1 MKNIVIELSN
11 INSVNFLW
19 NDLIENLGFDKA
31 KKIVSQACN
40 LQRMHGRKNITMPI
54 IFTGTCGLALI
65 SIESVKKSTT
75 LNNLKGNQILIFN
88 AKKKLF
94 QILNETR

>member
-31 KKIVSQACN
+31 KKIISQASN
-40 LQRMHGRKNITMPI
+40 LQRIHGKKNITMPI

-65 SIESVKKSTT
+65 
-75 LNNLKGNQILIFN
+75 
-88 AKKKLF
+88 
-94 QILNETR
+94 